1 MKPTDATA
9 APAGKTRFTDT
20 AIRLFERL
28 MPDPFVLAV
37 LITIVVAAAAA
48 LFGPNASAAHIV
60 GGWYKGFVGIFT
72 FAFQITLV
80 LVTGH
85 AFAHAAPVQRLF
97 KAIVSVARTP
107 VQASTLTFV
116 CAAVAS
122 FFNWGFGLVVAALLA
137 REVAKRIR
145 VDFAWIVASGFSGW
159 VVWASG
165 LSSSIALAQSTPGNA
180 MNVVEKL
187 TGQTLPFSTTIF
199 TAFNLV
205 PVAIMLV
212 ATPVLLAFLRPA
224 DKDAIVL
231 DIEKNPDP
239 PRRQRPAG
247 KLTPAQWLEY
257 SWIGSAFIGVAG
269 AAFIGMA
276 YVQHNPAFSGVNAVV
291 FVMFIL
297 GVVLH
302 GYPLAYAEALKN
314 AAAQTGSMMLQ
325 YPLYGG
331 IMGILEA
338 TGLPDVLSQF
348 FIAISSAH
356 TLPFWSY
363 ICSLIVTFFVPSGG
377 GHWAVQGPFVIPAA
391 IALHASIPGTTMAV
405 AMGEQVTNMM
415 QPFWAAPVV
424 AMAGI
429 GVQRVLGFTLMTFL
443 LGAVVFGAALLLLV

>member
-1 MKPTDATA
+1 MKPVGASGTPSAKAGFTHAT
-9 APAGKTRFTDT
+9 
-20 AIRLFERL
+20 IRLFERF
-28 MPDPFVLAV
+28 MPDPFVLAI

-48 LFGPNASAAHIV
+48 LFGPNASATHIV
-60 GGWYKGFVGIFT
+60 GGWYKGFIGIFT

-85 AFAHAAPVQRLF
+85 AFAHAAPVQNLF

-137 REVAKRIR
+137 REVAKRVR

-159 VVWASG
+159 VVWA
-165 LSSSIALAQSTPGNA
+165 STPGNA

-187 TGQTLPFSTTIF
+187 TGQTLPFSTTVF

-205 PVAIMLV
+205 PVLIMLV
-212 ATPVLLAFLRPA
+212 ATPVLLAWLRPA
-224 DKDAIVL
+224 DKDAVVL
-231 DIEKNPDP
+231 DLEKNPDA

-257 SWIGSAFIGVAG
+257 SWIGSAFIGLAG
-269 AAFIGMA
+269 VAFIVMA
-276 YVQHNPAFSGVNAVV
+276 LVDHNPAFSGVNAVV
-291 FVMFIL
+291 FVMFIA
-297 GVVLH
+297 GVILH

-314 AAAQTGSMMLQ
+314 AASQTGSMMLQ

-363 ICSLIVTFFVPSGG
+363 VCSLIVTFFVPSGG

-424 AMAGI
+424 AMAGV

-443 LGAVVFGAALLLLV
+443 LGTVVFGAALLLLV